1 MMKIKNHPLFEGL
14 NSLAGLQGWKCA
26 IEPICAMHRRR
37 VRRVRSSRL
46 APVFGSAGRLS
57 PRADRSGLAR
67 ACRPV
72 VGQASIGPAAHRQNN
87 HDQPTDFD
95 RSLFT
100 RRVVRAS

>member
-1 MMKIKNHPLFEGL
+1 MQMLEFIEELAKKICE
-14 NSLAGLQGWKCA
+14 
-26 IEPICAMHRRR
+26 IELCVSNLR
-37 VRRVRSSRL
+37 SRL